1 MTRKPKPSPLLIDI
15 LAPDPADLG
24 ALLAAAVE
32 AHQRATAETGASLA
46 ARCIGPGGRPLS
58 GPALTRAARPGSAPR
73 EGTVRAVCRALG
85 LRVALVPAGSEA
97 PP

>member
-1 MTRKPKPSPLLIDI
+1 MKRPKPSPLLIDI
-15 LAPDPADLG
+15 LCPPPDPADLG

-85 LRVALVPAGSEA
+85 LRVALVPVG
-97 PP
+97 PDP